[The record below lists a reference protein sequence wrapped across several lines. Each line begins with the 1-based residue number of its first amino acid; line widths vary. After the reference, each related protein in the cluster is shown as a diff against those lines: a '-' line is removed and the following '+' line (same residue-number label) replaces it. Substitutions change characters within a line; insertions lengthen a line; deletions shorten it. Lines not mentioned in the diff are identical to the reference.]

1 MINRKAIGY
10 ITANYSSTYGSV
22 LLKDRPIA
30 SVPFLGRY
38 RLIDFPLSNMMN
50 AGIKTVG
57 VVMPGNYRSLIDHVG
72 LFMVPGNAY
81 GTTKGG
87 MRFLLRDII
96 SNKTLFQRSDK
107 PYVVMMGTN
116 IIFNMDLNTIIEA
129 HENSGAQMT
138 VVYCKATRNVED
150 ETKLEIN
157 ENGRLTG
164 VSAGVVYGDN
174 ASMDCCIVNR
184 ETLLEII
191 DHYQAADYLDLLEAL
206 QGDFG
211 NIDVCSY
218 EYKGEVVGV
227 FSEKSLYRRSMDLLD
242 QTVADQL
249 FDPERPILTKAHD
262 VPPSRYATG
271 SHACNSIISA
281 GCIIKGTVRNSILSR
296 GVVVEEGASVTNSI
310 INQSCIIKSGAR
322 VENAILDK
330 NNVVPTNTELRGTP
344 ENILVLGKAPLTSD
358 TTIAR

>member
-1 MINRKAIGY
+1 MTWAPSRPC
-10 ITANYSSTYGSV
+10 TAS
-22 LLKDRPIA
+22 
-30 SVPFLGRY
+30 
-38 RLIDFPLSNMMN
+38 
-50 AGIKTVG
+50 
-57 VVMPGNYRSLIDHVG
+57 
-72 LFMVPGNAY
+72 
-81 GTTKGG
+81 
-87 MRFLLRDII
+87 
-96 SNKTLFQRSDK
+96 
-107 PYVVMMGTN
+107 
-116 IIFNMDLNTIIEA
+116 
-129 HENSGAQMT
+129 
-138 VVYCKATRNVED
+138 
-150 ETKLEIN
+150 
-157 ENGRLTG
+157 
-164 VSAGVVYGDN
+164 
-174 ASMDCCIVNR
+174 
-184 ETLLEII
+184 
-191 DHYQAADYLDLLEAL
+191 

-310 INQSCIIKSGAR
+310 INQSCVIKSGAR

-330 NNVVPTNTELRGTP
+330 NNVVPVNTELRGTP

-358 TTIAR
+358 ITNAS

>member
-1 MINRKAIGY
+1 MKRAYAASKYAKPCERYCRETYPEEAEQICRKAEAY
-10 ITANYSSTYGSV
+10 Y
-22 LLKDRPIA
+22 LDFMQDMPD
-30 SVPFLGRY
+30 LGE
-38 RLIDFPLSNMMN
+38 NMM
-50 AGIKTVG
+50 AK
-57 VVMPGNYRSLIDHVG
+57 
-72 LFMVPGNAY
+72 
-81 GTTKGG
+81 
-87 MRFLLRDII
+87 
-96 SNKTLFQRSDK
+96 
-107 PYVVMMGTN
+107 
-116 IIFNMDLNTIIEA
+116 NMLDWFTILAFYEA
-129 HENSGAQMT
+129 SGH
-138 VVYCKATRNVED
+138 R
-150 ETKLEIN
+150 
-157 ENGRLTG
+157 
-164 VSAGVVYGDN
+164 
-174 ASMDCCIVNR
+174 MDG

-358 TTIAR
+358 TTIVR

>member
-1 MINRKAIGY
+1 
-10 ITANYSSTYGSV
+10 
-22 LLKDRPIA
+22 
-30 SVPFLGRY
+30 
-38 RLIDFPLSNMMN
+38 
-50 AGIKTVG
+50 
-57 VVMPGNYRSLIDHVG
+57 
-72 LFMVPGNAY
+72 
-81 GTTKGG
+81 
-87 MRFLLRDII
+87 
-96 SNKTLFQRSDK
+96 
-107 PYVVMMGTN
+107 MMGTN

-138 VVYCKATRNVED
+138 VVYCKATRNVDD

-164 VSAGVVYGDN
+164 VSAGVAYGDN

-322 VENAILDK
+322 VENAILTRTTWSP
-330 NNVVPTNTELRGTP
+330 PTPSFAARPRTSWCWARLR
-344 ENILVLGKAPLTSD
+344 
-358 TTIAR
+358 

>member
-72 LFMVPGNAY
+72 SGKDWGLDRKKGGLFMVPGNAY

-116 IIFNMDLNTIIEA
+116 IIFNMDLNTIIDA

-138 VVYCKATRNVED
+138 VVYCKATRNVDD

-164 VSAGVVYGDN
+164 VSAGVAYGDN

-191 DHYQAADYLDLLEAL
+191 DHYQAADYL
-206 QGDFG
+206 
-211 NIDVCSY
+211 
-218 EYKGEVVGV
+218 
-227 FSEKSLYRRSMDLLD
+227 DLLD

-358 TTIAR
+358 TTIVR